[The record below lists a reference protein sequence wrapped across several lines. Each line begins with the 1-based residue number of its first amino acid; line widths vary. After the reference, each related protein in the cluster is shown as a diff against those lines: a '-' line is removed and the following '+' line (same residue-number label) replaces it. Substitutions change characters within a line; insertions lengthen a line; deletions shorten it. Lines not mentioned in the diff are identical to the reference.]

1 MHQSQCARWR
11 KYSIQCKQRKVRS
24 AMKKLDATII
34 AAILFAT
41 AIAATIFV
49 MNTMTVQPVY
59 APPTGCAA
67 CAKDFAPGQEAEN
80 PSGAE
85 DLAPGKLKQKEVI
98 PP

>member
-1 MHQSQCARWR
+1 
-11 KYSIQCKQRKVRS
+11 
-24 AMKKLDATII
+24 MKKLDATII

-49 MNTMTVQPVY
+49 MNTMIVQPVY

-67 CAKDFAPGQEAEN
+67 CAKDFAPGQEAED
-80 PSGAE
+80 PVGAE
-85 DLAPGKLKQKEVI
+85 DLAPGKLAPHCIGCVEDLAPGQLKQKEVI

>member
-1 MHQSQCARWR
+1 
-11 KYSIQCKQRKVRS
+11 
-24 AMKKLDATII
+24 MKKLDATII

-49 MNTMTVQPVY
+49 TNTMTMQPVY
-59 APPTGCAA
+59 APPTSCNGCANE
-67 CAKDFAPGQEAEN
+67 FAPGQEAEN
-80 PSGAE
+80 PGGAEDFAPGKLAPHCIGCAE

>member
-1 MHQSQCARWR
+1 
-11 KYSIQCKQRKVRS
+11 
-24 AMKKLDATII
+24 MKKLDASII
-34 AAILFAT
+34 AAILFAI

-67 CAKDFAPGQEAEN
+67 CAKDLAPGQEAEN

-85 DLAPGKLKQKEVI
+85 DFAPGKLAPHCIGCAEDLAPGKLNQKEVI

>member
-1 MHQSQCARWR
+1 
-11 KYSIQCKQRKVRS
+11 
-24 AMKKLDATII
+24 MKKLDASII
-34 AAILFAT
+34 AAILFAI

-80 PSGAE
+80 PGDAE
-85 DLAPGKLKQKEVI
+85 DLAPGKLAPHCIGCAEDLLQES
-98 PP
+98 

>member
-1 MHQSQCARWR
+1 MNVIC
-11 KYSIQCKQRKVRS
+11 Y
-24 AMKKLDATII
+24 KKLLLHGSRRLNTTII
-34 AAILFAT
+34 AAILFAN

-49 MNTMTVQPVY
+49 MNTMTIQPVY
-59 APPTGCAA
+59 APPTSCEH
-67 CAKDFAPGQEAEN
+67 CAKDLAPGQEAEN

>member
-1 MHQSQCARWR
+1 
-11 KYSIQCKQRKVRS
+11 
-24 AMKKLDATII
+24 MKKLDASII
-34 AAILFAT
+34 AAILFAI

-80 PSGAE
+80 PGDAEDLAPGKLAPHCIGCAE